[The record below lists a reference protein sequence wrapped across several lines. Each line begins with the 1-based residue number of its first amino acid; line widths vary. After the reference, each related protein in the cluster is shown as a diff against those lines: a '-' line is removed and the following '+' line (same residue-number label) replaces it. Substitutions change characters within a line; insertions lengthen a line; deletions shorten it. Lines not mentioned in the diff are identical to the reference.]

1 VPIEEGQSFGNYNI
15 LARIGAGGMGK
26 VYLAEH
32 PLIGRKVAL
41 KVIHKD
47 LAGNREIVT
56 RFFNEARLV
65 NQIGNEHIVEVHDLG
80 QSPEGEYFF
89 IMEYLDGHTLADVLE
104 RQGVLAVNRAL
115 HIAAQVASAL
125 GAAHERGI
133 IHRDLKPDNVM
144 LVTRH
149 GDPDFVKVLDFGL
162 AKMFL
167 DAGVQLT
174 AQGVVLGTPQYM
186 SPEACESKQGIDH
199 RADIYSLGVLLF
211 QMLTGQLPFDGRSM
225 GEVLVKQVTQLPP
238 APRALNP
245 YIPPA
250 VEQILLR
257 CLAKQS
263 GDRFGTMAEL
273 GAALRDPDR
282 YLASSPPVLP
292 SAPVSVDAQERAV
305 VAKLGLGAV
314 PGDAPVA
321 SVVAPQNRTM
331 RIDTPRGYRRKPR
344 WPLIVAL
351 ASVVAVS
358 AVVTAIVLAGGEPAN
373 PHASPGEAISHEA
386 ADGPAREAAD
396 EPARAAGDE
405 SAGVRV
411 DAPAQGTEPDAHER
425 VVAVLETVTVDVAT
439 EPAGA
444 RIYDASGALLGTT
457 PAAIALPRD
466 GAEHVL
472 TFRHPRARERQK
484 SVIASGDSEIQI
496 QLELIEPAAP
506 RRAPRGKGGR

>member
-1 VPIEEGQSFGNYNI
+1 MATGNWRSPVPIEEGQTFGNYNI

-56 RFFNEARLV
+56 RFSNEARVV

-80 QSPEGEYFF
+80 QSPEGEYFI
-89 IMEYLDGHTLADVLE
+89 IMEYLEGQTLAAVLE
-104 RQGVLAVNRAL
+104 QQSVLAVNRAL
-115 HIAAQVASAL
+115 HIAAQVAGAL
-125 GAAHERGI
+125 GAAHEHGI

-144 LVTRH
+144 LVSRH
-149 GDPDFVKVLDFGL
+149 GDSDFVKVLDFGL
-162 AKMFL
+162 AKMFM

-186 SPEACESKQGIDH
+186 SPEACESKKGIDH

-245 YIPPA
+245 HIAPA

-257 CLAKQS
+257 CLAKQP
-263 GDRFGTMAEL
+263 GDRFGSMAEL

-292 SAPVSVDAQERAV
+292 TAPVPVDAQARTM
-305 VAKLGLGAV
+305 VATLGFDAA
-314 PGDAPVA
+314 GDVPVA
-321 SVVAPQNRTM
+321 NVVAPQNRTM
-331 RIDTPRGYRRKPR
+331 RIDTPRGYNTKPR
-344 WPLIVAL
+344 WPLMVAL

-358 AVVTAIVLAGGEPAN
+358 AAVAAIVLVGGEGAPRD
-373 PHASPGEAISHEA
+373 ASPGGIHGEASPGGTAPGEA
-386 ADGPAREAAD
+386 LEGALGSRADADVPAHA
-396 EPARAAGDE
+396 
-405 SAGVRV
+405 
-411 DAPAQGTEPDAHER
+411 PDAQEP
-425 VVAVLETVTVDVAT
+425 VVAETVTVDVTT

-444 RIYDASGALLGTT
+444 TVYNASGALLGTT
-457 PAAIALPRD
+457 PATISLPRD

-472 TFRHPRARERQK
+472 TFRHPRARERHK

-496 QLELIEPAAP
+496 QLELIEAGAP
-506 RRAPRGKGGR
+506 RRVPRSKGDK